1 MQLKKLEIQGFK
13 SFADK
18 TEIIFLDGITTIVGP
33 NGSGKSNI
41 SDAIRWVIGEQSAKN
56 LRGSKM
62 EDVIFSGTQAR
73 KKVGFAE
80 VSMYLDNSDG
90 SLPVDYNEVIVTRR
104 MYRSGESNYLIN
116 GTECRLKDIQAIFMD
131 TGLGKDG
138 YSIISQ
144 GKIDEILS
152 NKSEERRH
160 IFEEAAGIVKYR
172 TRKEEATRKLNNT
185 ETTLQRV
192 SDILSEIENTIEPLE
207 QKANTAKKYLKLRDE
222 LKLLD
227 VKIFINSVDNNAEDM
242 QKIDDMLET
251 LQKDIDTQENLSR
264 ESENKKIELKE
275 KIQSLSNRIEELR
288 EKYFQVEN
296 EKEKLNSKI
305 SLLDANI
312 NASNA
317 NSERLNKEII
327 EDKEKISLLKDEIEK
342 RVRRRAKFYSFYS

>member
-18 TEIIFLDGITTIVGP
+18 TEILFLDGITTIVGP

-56 LRGSKM
+56 LRGTKM
-62 EDVIFSGTQAR
+62 EDVIFAGTEAR

-90 SLPVDYNEVIVTRR
+90 TLPIDYSEVIVTRR
-104 MYRSGESNYLIN
+104 VYRSGESNYLIN
-116 GTECRLKDIQAIFMD
+116 GNECRLKDIQAIFMD

-144 GKIDEILS
+144 GKVDELLS

-160 IFEEAAGIVKYR
+160 VFEEAAGIVKYR
-172 TRKEEATRKLNNT
+172 TRKEEATRKLENT
-185 ETTLQRV
+185 QSTLQRV
-192 SDILSEIENTIEPLE
+192 GDVIAEIEKTIGPLE
-207 QKANTAKKYLKLRDE
+207 VKAQTAKKFLQLRDE

-227 VKIFINSVDNNAEDM
+227 VKLFINSVDNNAENI
-242 QKIDDMLET
+242 QKVEEMLNT
-251 LQKDIDTQENLSR
+251 LQEDIEKQENLSSQN
-264 ESENKKIELKE
+264 ETKKAELKQ
-275 KIQSLSNRIEELR
+275 KIQELADKIEELR
-288 EKYFQVEN
+288 EKFFQVEN

-305 SLLDANI
+305 SLLDANS

-317 NSERLNKEII
+317 NINRLNN
-327 EDKEKISLLKDEIEK
+327 
-342 RVRRRAKFYSFYS
+342 